1 MKKAILFDL
10 DGTLWDAILP
20 ITESWNETMKRNH
33 APFSF
38 DPVKIKSFMGL
49 TPEETVPLAFPGL
62 AFEEG
67 LALFKECVQDEI
79 RYLAHQPGILY
90 PHEEEVLSLL
100 EKDYFLGIVSNSDRG
115 YVENYLESCHM
126 EEHFS
131 YHVCAG
137 DTGLPKW
144 GNILYAAKENQLG
157 PLLYIGDT
165 LKDKKESEK
174 AGVLFV
180 HAAYG
185 FGEISNCPH
194 KVSALEEL
202 PALAKL
208 LL

>member
-38 DPVKIKSFMGL
+38 DPVTIKSFMGL

-67 LALFKECVQDEI
+67 LALFKKCVQDEI
-79 RYLAHQPGILY
+79 RYLAHQPGALY
-90 PHEEEVLSLL
+90 PQEEEVLSSLK
-100 EKDYFLGIVSNSDRG
+100 KDYFLGIVSNSDKG
-115 YVENYLESCHM
+115 YVENYLQSCHM
-126 EEHFS
+126 EKHFS

-157 PLLYIGDT
+157 PLFYIGDT
-165 LKDKKESEK
+165 LKDKKESDK

-185 FGEISNCPH
+185 FGVIPSCPH
-194 KVSALEEL
+194 RVSALAEL